1 MPANYIS
8 PISMEA
14 ISSLCD
20 ELNKNN
26 SIKKS
31 DFDKYDVKRG
41 LRNSDGT
48 GVMAGLTRIC
58 SVEGYYILDGELI
71 PKEGKLSYRGYDIKD
86 IVVNCVEHNRYG
98 YEEVVWLLIFG
109 SLPTREQL
117 DSLREVIG
125 ECRTLP
131 DEFIEDNIMKHP
143 SKDIMNK
150 IARCVMNLYSFDEN
164 PDDIST
170 PNVLRQSLQLISQ
183 FPTIMNSAYQVK
195 RRAFYNK
202 SMYLHPIIKDISTAE
217 YILRQIRPDKNYSQ
231 EEAHLLDICLM
242 LHADHGG
249 GNNSTFSTRVLTS
262 SGTDTYSAITAGI
275 GSLKGPRHG
284 GANIKVAHQMEY
296 VMEALPDS
304 TDEAQVKDLLVKI
317 LNKEAGDGSGLIYGM
332 GHAVYT
338 KSDPRAVILKESARK
353 LAYEHGFEK
362 EFKTL
367 ENIEKL
373 TPEVFAEVRGLDKAM
388 CANVDLYSGLVY
400 RVLGIPEDLYTPLF
414 ATARI
419 AGWSA
424 HRLEELTT
432 SSRIIRPAYKS
443 ISKSRPY
450 VGIENR

>member
-1 MPANYIS
+1 
-8 PISMEA
+8 MEA

-20 ELNKNN
+20 ELAKNN
-26 SIKKS
+26 RIDPYKYER
-31 DFDKYDVKRG
+31 YDVKRG

-58 SVEGYYILDGELI
+58 SVEGYYILDGERL

-86 IVVNCVEHNRYG
+86 IINACVKENRFG
-98 YEEVVWLLIFG
+98 FEEVAWLLIFG
-109 SLPTREQL
+109 NLPTYQQL
-117 DSLREVIG
+117 DAFKEVIG
-125 ECRTLP
+125 ECRQLP
-131 DEFIEDNIMKHP
+131 DEFIEDLIMKHP

-150 IARCVMNLYSFDEN
+150 MARCVMALYSFDEN
-164 PDDIST
+164 PDDIS
-170 PNVLRQSLQLISQ
+170 PANVLRQSLQLIAQ
-183 FPTIMNSAYQVK
+183 FPSIMNTAYQVK

-202 SMYLHPIIKDISTAE
+202 SMYLHPVKKNISTAE
-217 YILRQIRPDKNYSQ
+217 YILRQTRANKKYTP

-249 GNNSTFSTRVLTS
+249 GNNSTFATRVLTS
-262 SGTDTYSAITAGI
+262 SGTDTYSSIAAGI

-284 GANIKVAHQMEY
+284 GANIKVSNQMDYFLETL
-296 VMEALPDS
+296 EDS
-304 TDEAQVKDLLVKI
+304 TNEAQVKDLLVKI

-338 KSDPRAVILKESARK
+338 KSDPRAVILKQNAKK
-353 LAYEHGFEK
+353 LAIEHGFEK
-362 EFKTL
+362 EFITL

-373 TPEVFAEVRGLDKAM
+373 TPEVFGEVKGEDKEM

-419 AGWSA
+419 AGWCA
-424 HRLEELTT
+424 HRLEEIT
-432 SSRIIRPAYKS
+432 SNGRIMRPAYKS
-443 ISKSRPY
+443 VTKLREY
-450 VGIENR
+450 ENIAERVAL